1 MQEEKSRIPN
11 SDRRAAM
18 RARLLAS
25 ARRLFVEK
33 GYAETSTPE
42 IVKDA
47 GVTRGALYHH
57 FDDKAAL
64 FDALIRAEAES
75 LAADIEVAALGN
87 AGDSMQAG
95 AKAFFAAMSHPGR
108 ARLLLVDGPAAL
120 GQARMDEIDAGNGR
134 RTLRDGLA
142 AASPDL
148 PSEELDALSLLLSA
162 AFDRA
167 AQAIA
172 DGTDEA
178 PLLAGILMLISGV
191 TRG

>member
-64 FDALIRAEAES
+64 FDALICAEAES
-75 LAADIEVAALGN
+75 LAADIEAAALGSS
-87 AGDSMQAG
+87 GDPIQAG
-95 AKAFFAAMSHPGR
+95 AEAFFAAMSHPGR

-142 AASPDL
+142 AARPDL
-148 PSEELDALSLLLSA
+148 PQDDLDALSLLLSA

-172 DGTDEA
+172 EGADQA
-178 PLLAGILMLISGV
+178 PLLAGILNLITGV
-191 TRG
+191 TRA

>member
-1 MQEEKSRIPN
+1 
-11 SDRRAAM
+11 M
-18 RARLLAS
+18 RARLLNS
-25 ARRLFVEK
+25 ARKLFVEK

-64 FDALIRAEAES
+64 FDALICAEAES
-75 LAADIEVAALGN
+75 LATDIETAALGSV
-87 AGDSMQAG
+87 GDPIRAG
-95 AKAFFAAMSHPGR
+95 AEAFFAAMSQPGR

-134 RTLRDGLA
+134 RTLREGLA
-142 AASPDL
+142 AAHPDL
-148 PSEELDALSLLLSA
+148 TQDELDALSLLLSA

-172 DGTDEA
+172 EGADQA
-178 PLLAGILMLISGV
+178 PLLAGILNLITGV
-191 TRG
+191 TQA

>member
-75 LAADIEVAALGN
+75 LAADIELAALGN

>member
-1 MQEEKSRIPN
+1 
-11 SDRRAAM
+11 M

>member
-1 MQEEKSRIPN
+1 MQEEKPRIPN

-75 LAADIEVAALGN
+75 LAADIELAALGN

-178 PLLAGILMLISGV
+178 PLLAGIMMLISGV